1 MFGQLCNTY
10 CVTSVLARDADTRE
24 HHRKRFNRGGIDCAP
39 KAANDEGARP
49 IAILANMYAAYA
61 KTVRGNRRHAKA
73 GGLARYSDGCRRS
86 RAATARLIRWIAC
99 DDDARPLRAAVEKVE
114 RVGAQPL
121 R

>member
-1 MFGQLCNTY
+1 MFGLLCNTY
-10 CVTSVLARDADTRE
+10 CVTSVVARDADTRE

-73 GGLARYSDGCRRS
+73 GG
-86 RAATARLIRWIAC
+86 
-99 DDDARPLRAAVEKVE
+99 PAVEPRQFSFTENLDSEVLVMRSTKD
-114 RVGAQPL
+114 RV
-121 R
+121 